1 MNIKINIDYS
11 WLIMLTIVFYILK
24 AMGYISWNWI
34 WIFSPLI
41 VAAVL
46 TVIVIIIYK
55 KIIK

>member
-24 AMGYISWNWI
+24 VMGYITWNWI

-46 TVIVIIIYK
+46 TVIVIMIYK
-55 KIIK
+55 KIMK